1 MHSDFEMENEKQIW
15 GEIVVEKLLCFW
27 MKEKNRKVNCLVF
40 PPELFFISKIS
51 QAFWCYYIS

>member
-51 QAFWCYYIS
+51 QAF